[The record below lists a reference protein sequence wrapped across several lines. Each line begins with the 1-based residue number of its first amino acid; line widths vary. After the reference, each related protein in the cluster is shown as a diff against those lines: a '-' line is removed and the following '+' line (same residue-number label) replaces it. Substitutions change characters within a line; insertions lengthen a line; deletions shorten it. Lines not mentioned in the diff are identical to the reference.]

1 MSLDAAAGLLA
12 CPHCGGPLAIG
23 EPVACPRGHSFDVAR
38 QGYLNL
44 LPAGQPKNADT
55 TDMLGA
61 RARVLSSGAFDRI
74 LNLVAEHSRR
84 APRVLEVGAG
94 TAQYL
99 RQALGDDPS
108 RRGVALDVSV
118 AAARAAAK
126 ADSRIASIVADV
138 WSPLPLLDNCFDAV
152 LCVFAPRNL
161 AEFARVLTPEG
172 RLLVLV
178 PNPGHLQRLRQ
189 RYGLLGIEADKQER
203 LTAAAGEFFEQT
215 VKSRMLHAV
224 EFSGELARDVIAMGP
239 NAFHEPPVPTEPV
252 ADHLDVTLYVFEPLP
267 AAGDLR

>member
-1 MSLDAAAGLLA
+1 MGLDAATGLLA
-12 CPHCGGPLAIG
+12 CPHCGGPLSIG
-23 EPVACPRGHSFDVAR
+23 EVVACPRGHSFDVAR

-44 LPAGQPKNADT
+44 LASGQPKNADT
-55 TDMLGA
+55 AEMLAA
-61 RARVLSSGAFDRI
+61 RGRVLSSGLFDRV
-74 LNLVAEHSRR
+74 LNLVAEHARR
-84 APRVLEVGAG
+84 APRGLEVGSG
-94 TAQYL
+94 PAQYQ
-99 RQALGDDPS
+99 RQALRDAPS

-118 AAARAAAK
+118 AAARTAAR
-126 ADSRIASIVADV
+126 ADSRIAAVVADV
-138 WSPLPLLDNCFDAV
+138 WAPLPLLDDCFDAV

-161 AEFARVLTPEG
+161 AEFARVLAPSG

-178 PNPGHLQRLRQ
+178 PNPGHLQQLRQ

-224 EFSGELARDVIAMGP
+224 EFSAELARDVVSMGP
-239 NAFHEPPVPTEPV
+239 NAFHEPPVPVEPV
-252 ADHLDVTLYVFEPLP
+252 TDQLDVTLYVFEPLP